1 MAIDLLADILDED
14 QPALSDNWLSHL
26 ADRPLTSDESAT
38 QPSSSIFNNPGLV
51 NPNQAGAVVSK
62 IEVIFE
68 KIASCILDE
77 KEELVIKL
85 KTRRKQGA
93 KTRDADTGSTNRVL
107 GNETRPVRFPSK
119 SPKEAWKFS
128 EFWKGLEA
136 IPAYL
141 KQLHYSGFSSF
152 HTKLW

>member
-1 MAIDLLADILDED
+1 MDIDFLADILNED
-14 QPALSDNWLSHL
+14 QPALSGNLLSHL
-26 ADRPLTSDESAT
+26 PDRPLTSDESAT
-38 QPSSSIFNNPGLV
+38 QRSSSIPHTPGLV

-62 IEVIFE
+62 IEGIFE

-93 KTRDADTGSTNRVL
+93 KTRDADTGSINRVL
-107 GNETRPVRFPSK
+107 GNETRAVRFPSK

-128 EFWKGLEA
+128 GFWKGLEV
-136 IPAYL
+136 ILAYL
-141 KQLHYSGFSSF
+141 KQLHYSGFSSS